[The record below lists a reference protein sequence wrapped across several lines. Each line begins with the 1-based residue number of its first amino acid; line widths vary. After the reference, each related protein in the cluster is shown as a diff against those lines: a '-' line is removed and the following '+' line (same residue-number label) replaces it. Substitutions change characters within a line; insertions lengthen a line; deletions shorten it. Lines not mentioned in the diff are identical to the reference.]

1 MTVLE
6 EAFNASMLLVT
17 TEVSGGGGAFG
28 DTISGNESVANV
40 TTNATNDTGATT
52 DGYPASP
59 YTLAEVVVLATLSTL
74 AAVLTIIGNLMVM
87 VSFNMDKQLRTISN
101 YFLLSLAVADFSIGV
116 ISMPLMTMYILYG
129 YWPLGAVACDIWL
142 AFDYMNS
149 NASVLN
155 LLVICFDRYF
165 SVTRPLTYRANRTPQ
180 RAAIMIALAWIISFL
195 LWPPWI
201 FAWPYIEGE
210 RTVPQEHC
218 YIQFLETNVYITFGT
233 AIAAFYLP
241 VSVMC
246 ALYWCIWRET
256 EKRKKDLGK
265 LQEDRRKG
273 GSSRKSTSSDG
284 TLESEDFRSSDSTKS
299 RTTTTSQLASTL
311 SLMTSKSSLP
321 EESKTRQL
329 RDFLRSLLHVGNSK
343 RYHDNASYAGSPG
356 THTPPSV
363 ETSVESVST
372 SFHEEHQVEFNPSGR
387 QGNGGECGVV
397 SSPASDHGGLPCN
410 EIPEDATVALPPA
423 SRSSDSVYTIPI
435 EPLVQPSIQEE
446 PAQTCASP
454 TVEEDTEKPD
464 PGRMPSS
471 EKAAAPED
479 LATAKQVADTGLES
493 IRKPLTTSVVQRQPV
508 VAKQPPVQSRKKA
521 KQQDKKQ
528 DQKAAK
534 TLSAI
539 LLAFIITWTPYNVL
553 VLVKTVSSSDDA
565 IPVHLW
571 NFGYYFC
578 YINSTVNPLC
588 YALCNV
594 NFRQTYIR
602 ILTCKWR
609 NRRRTAVTRRLN

>member
-1 MTVLE
+1 MSVLE

-17 TEVSGGGGAFG
+17 TEVPGGGGTFNDA
-28 DTISGNESVANV
+28 ISGNGSVANGS
-40 TTNATNDTGATT
+40 TNATNDSGATT
-52 DGYPASP
+52 DGYPATP
-59 YTLAEVVVLATLSTL
+59 YSLAEIVVLASLSTL
-74 AAVLTIIGNLMVM
+74 AAILTIIGNLMVM

-116 ISMPLMTMYILYG
+116 ISMPLMTMYILYA
-129 YWPLGAVACDIWL
+129 YWPIGAVACDTWL

-180 RAAIMIALAWIISFL
+180 KAAIMIALAWIISFL
-195 LWPPWI
+195 LWPPWV
-201 FAWPYIEGE
+201 FAWPYIEGQ
-210 RTVPQEHC
+210 RTVPEEHC

-246 ALYWCIWRET
+246 ALYWRIWRET
-256 EKRKKDLGK
+256 EKRKKDFGK
-265 LQEDRRKG
+265 LQEDRRTAS
-273 GSSRKSTSSDG
+273 SSRKSTSSGG
-284 TLESEDFRSSDSTKS
+284 TIDSEDFRSSDSCKS
-299 RTTTTSQLASTL
+299 RTKTSQLASSL
-311 SLMTSKSSLP
+311 SLTRSLP
-321 EESKTRQL
+321 EDSKTRQL
-329 RDFLRSLLHVGNSK
+329 RDFLLSLLRVKNGK
-343 RYHDNASYAGSPG
+343 RYDDDASYSGSPG

-387 QGNGGECGVV
+387 VGSGDDSGAL
-397 SSPASDHGGLPCN
+397 SIPTSDHGDLPCRGTA
-410 EIPEDATVALPPA
+410 EDATDALPPT
-423 SRSSDSVYTIPI
+423 SQSSDSVYTIPI
-435 EPLVQPSIQEE
+435 EPETQPSLQEE
-446 PAQTCASP
+446 PSEACAKAN
-454 TVEEDTEKPD
+454 VEEDTEKPD
-464 PGRMPSS
+464 PGRIPAS
-471 EKAAAPED
+471 ENAAAPEG

-493 IRKPLTTSVVQRQPV
+493 IRKPLTTSAAQRQPA
-508 VAKQPPVQSRKKA
+508 VAKQLPVPSRKKA

-553 VLVKTVSSSDDA
+553 VLVKTVTSGDDV

-571 NFGYYFC
+571 NFAYYFC

-609 NRRRTAVTRRLN
+609 NRRRAAARLHFR

>member
-1 MTVLE
+1 MSVLQ
-6 EAFNASMLLVT
+6 EALNASMMFIT
-17 TEVSGGGGAFG
+17 TEAPGSNGTFEGLLSAEN
-28 DTISGNESVANV
+28 DTFANA
-40 TTNATNDTGATT
+40 TTNSTNGSIDAT

-59 YTLAEVVVLATLSTL
+59 FSLAEVIVLAFLSTV
-74 AAVLTIIGNLMVM
+74 AAILTIIGNLMVM
-87 VSFNMDKQLRTISN
+87 VSFKMDKQLHTISN

-129 YWPLGAVACDIWL
+129 YWPIGAAACDTWL

-165 SVTRPLTYRANRTPQ
+165 SVTRPLTYRAGRTPQ
-180 RAAIMIALAWIISFL
+180 KAAIMIALAWIISFL

-246 ALYWCIWRET
+246 ALYWRIWLET
-256 EKRKKDLGK
+256 EKRKKDLSK
-265 LQEDRRKG
+265 LQEDRRKSG
-273 GSSRKSTSSDG
+273 RVRKSTSSQG
-284 TLESEDFRSSDSTKS
+284 TVDSEDFRSNDSGKS
-299 RTTTTSQLASTL
+299 HSQLTSTV
-311 SLMTSKSSLP
+311 SLATSRGSLPDTSK
-321 EESKTRQL
+321 TQQL
-329 RDFLRSLLHVGNSK
+329 RDFLASLLHVGNFRHHNDGKSH
-343 RYHDNASYAGSPG
+343 RSSHG
-356 THTPPSV
+356 TLTPPTA

-372 SFHEEHQVEFNPSGR
+372 SFHEEHVVEFNPAGHGESAD
-387 QGNGGECGVV
+387 ECGVV
-397 SSPASDHGGLPCN
+397 S
-410 EIPEDATVALPPA
+410 PPA
-423 SRSSDSVYTIPI
+423 PDHNDPTCNGKSDAPPTSDSSDAVYTIPI
-435 EPLVQPSIQEE
+435 EPATQPSEGKELPQAGVEN
-446 PAQTCASP
+446 T
-454 TVEEDTEKPD
+454 TEEDTEQPETI
-464 PGRMPSS
+464 GVLQSS
-471 EKAAAPED
+471 EEPGTIGVPE
-479 LATAKQVADTGLES
+479 TTTQPADSRVES
-493 IRKPLTTSVVQRQPV
+493 IRKLLSASAVQRHV
-508 VAKQPPVQSRKKA
+508 NAKQLPAQAKKKA
-521 KQQDKKQ
+521 KQQNDKKQ
-528 DQKAAK
+528 DKKAAK

-539 LLAFIITWTPYNVL
+539 LLAFIVTWTPYNVL
-553 VLVKTVSSSDDA
+553 VLVKTVSSDDDA

-571 NFGYYFC
+571 NFAYYFC

-588 YALCNV
+588 YALCNK

-609 NRRRTAVTRRLN
+609 NRRRTASRRPFV

>member
-1 MTVLE
+1 MRVLE

-59 YTLAEVVVLATLSTL
+59 YTLAEIVVLATLSTL

-311 SLMTSKSSLP
+311 SLTDIQELASGGVQDAPTSRFPAIL
-321 EESKTRQL
+321 
-329 RDFLRSLLHVGNSK
+329 
-343 RYHDNASYAGSPG
+343 ASRSPG

-397 SSPASDHGGLPCN
+397 SIPASDHGGLPCN

-435 EPLVQPSIQEE
+435 EPVALPSLQEE

-508 VAKQPPVQSRKKA
+508 VAKQPPVQSRKA

-578 YINSTVNPLC
+578 YINSTVNPC
-588 YALCNV
+588 
-594 NFRQTYIR
+594 
-602 ILTCKWR
+602 
-609 NRRRTAVTRRLN
+609 VTRCATPTFVRRISAF

>member
-1 MTVLE
+1 MRVLE

-28 DTISGNESVANV
+28 DTISGNKSVANV

-59 YTLAEVVVLATLSTL
+59 YTLAEIVVLATLSTL

-311 SLMTSKSSLP
+311 SLTTSKSSLP

-343 RYHDNASYAGSPG
+343 RYDDNASCAGSPG

-397 SSPASDHGGLPCN
+397 SIPASDHGGLPCN

-435 EPLVQPSIQEE
+435 EPVALPSLQEE

-508 VAKQPPVQSRKKA
+508 VAKQPPVQSRKA

-588 YALCNV
+588 YALCNA

>member
-1 MTVLE
+1 MSVLE
-6 EAFNASMLLVT
+6 EAFNASMLLVS
-17 TEVSGGGGAFG
+17 TEVPGSGTTFDDA
-28 DTISGNESVANV
+28 ISGNGSVANGS
-40 TTNATNDTGATT
+40 TNATNYSGVTT
-52 DGYPASP
+52 DGYPATP
-59 YTLAEVVVLATLSTL
+59 YSLAEIVVLASLSTL

-116 ISMPLMTMYILYG
+116 ISMPLMTMYILYA
-129 YWPLGAVACDIWL
+129 YWPIGAVACDTWL

-180 RAAIMIALAWIISFL
+180 KAAIMIALAWIISFL
-195 LWPPWI
+195 LWPPWV
-201 FAWPYIEGE
+201 FAWPYIEGQ
-210 RTVPQEHC
+210 RTVPEEHC

-246 ALYWCIWRET
+246 ALYWRIWRET
-256 EKRKKDLGK
+256 EKRKKGLGK

-273 GSSRKSTSSDG
+273 GSTRKSTSSNG
-284 TLESEDFRSSDSTKS
+284 TLDSEDFRSSDSCKS
-299 RTTTTSQLASTL
+299 RTKTSQLTSSL
-311 SLMTSKSSLP
+311 SLTTSLP

-329 RDFLRSLLHVGNSK
+329 RDFLMSLLRVKNGK
-343 RYHDNASYAGSPG
+343 RCDDDASYSGSPG

-387 QGNGGECGVV
+387 DGGGDDSGV
-397 SSPASDHGGLPCN
+397 SSIPTSDRGGLPCHGKA
-410 EIPEDATVALPPA
+410 EDATDVLPA
-423 SRSSDSVYTIPI
+423 MSQSSDSVYTIPI
-435 EPLVQPSIQEE
+435 EPETQPSLQEE
-446 PAQTCASP
+446 SSQACAK
-454 TVEEDTEKPD
+454 TNVEEDTEKPEPD
-464 PGRMPSS
+464 RIQSS
-471 EKAAAPED
+471 ENAAAPEGS
-479 LATAKQVADTGLES
+479 ATAKEVADTGVES
-493 IRKPLTTSVVQRQPV
+493 IRKPLTTSAVQRQPA
-508 VAKQPPVQSRKKA
+508 VAKQLPVTSRKKA

-553 VLVKTVSSSDDA
+553 VLVKTVTSGDDV

-571 NFGYYFC
+571 NFAYYFC

-609 NRRRTAVTRRLN
+609 NRRRVAARLHFS